1 MITITTDTHISLD
14 LLDLGL
20 VRKFSDSRFATR
32 RAPGRADPLKP

>member
-1 MITITTDTHISLD
+1 MIVNDHDYNISLD

-32 RAPGRADPLKP
+32 RAPGRTDPLKP